1 MTSGVNVVGIGNA
14 IVDVLARVDDAFL
27 ADVGAEKRSMTLI
40 DEERAI
46 EVYELMGPGIEMSG
60 GSVANTIAGL
70 ASLGGRAAF
79 IGRVAND
86 QLGRIF
92 IHDLQSL
99 GVDVRLPPFEGG
111 ASTAR
116 SHILI
121 TPDGQRTMQTYLGA
135 CAELGVDDVNE
146 DTIGDPEVVLLEGYA
161 WDITEGPELALRAMK
176 IAERNDSI
184 VALSLSDAMCVDRH
198 RDAFLDA
205 LNRHA
210 GMVFANESE
219 IISLFEAASF
229 DEAVERTSEF
239 DALFVLTRAE
249 RGCVVIDG
257 AETIRQ
263 DAYPVDQVTDA
274 TGAGDAHTAAFL
286 YQWAAGGSLKECAA
300 FASRCATAVISQVG
314 GRLDEQAM
322 KRLPSPENDAI
333 G

>member
-1 MTSGVNVVGIGNA
+1 MTSRVGVVGIGNA
-14 IVDVLARVDDAFL
+14 IVDVLGRVDDAFL

-46 EVYELMGPGIEMSG
+46 EVYDLMGPGVEMSG

-70 ASLGGRAAF
+70 AILGGRAAF
-79 IGRVAND
+79 IGRVADD

-92 IHDLQSL
+92 IHDLESL
-99 GVDVRLPPFEGG
+99 GVDVRLPPFTGG

-161 WDITEGPELALRAMK
+161 WDIDQGPELARQAMK
-176 IAERNDSI
+176 IAERTDSI
-184 VALSLSDAMCVDRH
+184 VALSLSDALCVDRH

-205 LNRHA
+205 MSRHA

-219 IISLFEAASF
+219 IISLFEAKSF
-229 DEAVERTSEF
+229 DEAVDRTSEF
-239 DALFVLTRAE
+239 DALFVLTRSE
-249 RGCVVIDG
+249 KGCVVVNG
-257 AETIRQ
+257 AETIVQ
-263 DAYPVDQVTDA
+263 DAYPVDDVTDA

-286 YQWAAGGSLKECAA
+286 YRWAGGGSLKECAA

-314 GRLDEQAM
+314 GRLDEHALE
-322 KRLPSPENDAI
+322 RLPEP
-333 G
+333 

>member
-1 MTSGVNVVGIGNA
+1 MTSRVGGVGIGNA

-46 EVYELMGPGIEMSG
+46 QVYDLMGPGVEMSG

-70 ASLGGRAAF
+70 AILGGRAAF
-79 IGRVAND
+79 IGRVADD

-92 IHDLQSL
+92 IHDLESL
-99 GVDVRLPPFEGG
+99 GVDVRLPPFTGG

-161 WDITEGPELALRAMK
+161 WDIDQGPELARQAMK
-176 IAERNDSI
+176 IAERTDSI
-184 VALSLSDAMCVDRH
+184 VALSLSDALCVDRH

-205 LNRHA
+205 MSRHA

-219 IISLFEAASF
+219 IISLFEAKSF
-229 DEAVERTSEF
+229 DEAVDRTSEF
-239 DALFVLTRAE
+239 DALFVLTRSE
-249 RGCVVIDG
+249 KGCVVVNG
-257 AETIRQ
+257 AETIVQ
-263 DAYPVDQVTDA
+263 DAYPVDDVTDA

-286 YQWAAGGSLKECAA
+286 YRWAGGGSLKECAA

-314 GRLDEQAM
+314 GRLDEHALE
-322 KRLPSPENDAI
+322 RLPEP
-333 G
+333 

>member
-1 MTSGVNVVGIGNA
+1 MTSQVQVLGIGNA
-14 IVDVLARVDDAFL
+14 IVDVLSRVDDEFL
-27 ADVGAEKRSMTLI
+27 ARIGAEKRSMTLI

-46 EVYELMGPGIEMSG
+46 EVYTMMGPGVEVSG

-79 IGRVAND
+79 LGRVADD

-92 IHDLQSL
+92 THDLRSL
-99 GVDVRLPPFEGG
+99 GVDVRLSPFEHG

-135 CAELGVDDVNE
+135 CADLGLAEVSE
-146 DTIGDPEVVLLEGYA
+146 RTIGDPDVVLLEGYV
-161 WDITEGPELALRAMK
+161 WDIAEGPALTEQAMK
-176 IAERNDSI
+176 VADRSGST
-184 VALSLSDAMCVDRH
+184 VALSLSDARCVDRH

-205 LNRHA
+205 LTQHA

-219 IISLFEAASF
+219 IISLFDAATF
-229 DEAVERTSEF
+229 DDAVDITSGF
-239 DALFVLTRAE
+239 DALFVLTRTE
-249 RGCVVIDG
+249 KGCVVVDAGEI
-257 AETIRQ
+257 IVQ
-263 DAYPVDQVTDA
+263 DAYAVDEVIDA

-286 YQWAAGGSLKECAA
+286 YQRGAGASLKESAD

-314 GRLDEQAM
+314 GRLDQHALE
-322 KRLPSPENDAI
+322 RLPS
-333 G
+333 